1 MALFQKAPKT
11 PEEAAQYGPL
21 DIAPDQV
28 LEMDEAT
35 WYEKVYRGEHVP
47 QLTVRAVLMGMFLGG
62 ALAFT
67 NLYIGLKT
75 GWGLGI
81 AITACILSFA
91 LWRLFLSLK
100 IAKSPMTILE
110 TNCMQ
115 STASSAGYATGSAM
129 VSAIPALLMLS
140 ATPEN
145 PQGEHVSIIG
155 VGVWT
160 LLLAALGTLMAV
172 PMKRN
177 LINKDRLKF
186 PSGTAAAVT
195 LQALYSHGDQ
205 AIKKARAL
213 LIGMGVG
220 AIFPLLIELKV
231 KIVETREGIIAGAAN
246 IFDWLPA
253 LGKYHGKDTVPSDW
267 TLVMDTN
274 PVMIAAGAIIGVRTA
289 FWMVVGGLALAYGL
303 GPAGLTDVWTNPA
316 GADVTAVT
324 APYKAWKESGIW
336 FGVPIMVTSGLLAFA
351 LQWRTIVRAFK
362 GFGKGAGAIDARVLG
377 AEVPGS
383 WFLYGML
390 VFGAGICVAGEVW
403 FHIPWYYG
411 VIAIVMTFFLAL
423 VAARATGE
431 TDITPIGAM
440 GKITQLT
447 YGVLIPQS
455 TTANL
460 MTASITANCATSSA
474 DLLNDLKSG
483 YLLGAHPRRQFV
495 AQFMGIFMGTVAM
508 VGGYYLLV
516 PDATTL
522 LGQAGQ
528 APEFP
533 APAAQAWKAVAEIF
547 KYGLDNMHPTH
558 RALMLWG
565 GGLGI
570 VLVLLERYLPKMKQW
585 LPSATGLGLGLIL
598 PFQYPFAMLVGAII
612 GWAWHTRNKQ
622 QSETY
627 LVPVAAGLIAG
638 ISIMG
643 VIVAII
649 NLGLPD

>member
-1 MALFQKAPKT
+1 
-11 PEEAAQYGPL
+11 
-21 DIAPDQV
+21 
-28 LEMDEAT
+28 
-35 WYEKVYRGEHVP
+35 
-47 QLTVRAVLMGMFLGG
+47 
-62 ALAFT
+62 
-67 NLYIGLKT
+67 
-75 GWGLGI
+75 
-81 AITACILSFA
+81 
-91 LWRLFLSLK
+91 
-100 IAKSPMTILE
+100 
-110 TNCMQ
+110 
-115 STASSAGYATGSAM
+115 M
-129 VSAIPALLMLS
+129 VSAFPALLMLS
-140 ATPEN
+140 ATAEN
-145 PQGEHVSIIG
+145 PKGEHISIIG

-160 LLLAALGTLMAV
+160 LLLAALGTLMAI

-177 LINKDRLKF
+177 LINRDRLKF

-220 AIFPLLIELKV
+220 AIFPLLIDLRVKV
-231 KIVETREGIIAGAAN
+231 VAAREGLIDGAAK

-253 LGKYHGKDTVPSDW
+253 LGKFHGKDTLPSDW
-267 TLVMDTN
+267 TMVMDTN
-274 PVMIAAGAIIGVRTA
+274 PVMIAAGAIIGVRTS
-289 FWMVVGGLALAYGL
+289 FWMVVGGLGLIYGL
-303 GPAGLTDVWTNPA
+303 GPAGLSDTWTN
-316 GADVTAVT
+316 GHGDVITAVT

-336 FGVPIMVTSGLLAFA
+336 FGVPIMVTSGLLAFG
-351 LQWRTIVRAFK
+351 LQWRTIARAFK
-362 GFGKGAGAIDARVLG
+362 GFGRGGNGDTDSIINQT
-377 AEVPGS
+377 EVPGS

-390 VFGAGICVAGEVW
+390 VFGTGITIAGEIW
-403 FHIPWYYG
+403 FDIPWYYG
-411 VIAIVMTFFLAL
+411 IFAILMTFFLAL

-495 AQFMGIFMGTVAM
+495 AQFMGIFIGTIAM

-522 LGQAGQ
+522 LGTAGH

-547 KYGLDNMHPTH
+547 KFGLDNMHPTH
-558 RALMLWG
+558 RWLMLWG
-565 GGLGI
+565 GVLGI
-570 VLVLLERYLPKMKQW
+570 VLVLLETGLPKLKQY

-598 PFQYPFAMLVGAII
+598 PFQYPFAMLLGALMA
-612 GWAWHTRNKQ
+612 WAWQSWRKQ
-622 QSETY
+622 QAETY
-627 LVPVAAGLIAG
+627 MIPIAAGLIAG

-643 VIVAII
+643 VIVAIV
-649 NLGLPD
+649 NLGIPQ

>member
-1 MALFQKAPKT
+1 MALFQPAPKT
-11 PEEAAQYGPL
+11 AEEAAQYGPL
-21 DIAPDQV
+21 DISPDQV
-28 LEMDEAT
+28 LDMDEAT
-35 WYEKVYRGEHVP
+35 WYAQVFRGEDVP
-47 QLTVRAVLMGMFLGG
+47 QLTVRAVVMGMILGG
-62 ALAFT
+62 LLAFT

-100 IAKSPMTILE
+100 LARSPMTILE

-140 ATPEN
+140 VTADN
-145 PQGEHVSIIG
+145 PKGEHVSIIG

-160 LLLAALGTLMAV
+160 LLLAALGTLMAI

-177 LINKDRLKF
+177 LINRDRLKF

-205 AIKKARAL
+205 ALKKARAL
-213 LIGMGVG
+213 IGGMAVG

-231 KIVETREGIIAGAAN
+231 HIVESREGLIGGAAK
-246 IFDWLPA
+246 IFDWLPSI
-253 LGKYHGKDTVPSDW
+253 GKFHGKDTVPSDW

-289 FWMVVGGLALAYGL
+289 FWMVVGGLALAYGF
-303 GPAGLTDVWTNPA
+303 GPAGLEDVWTTPA
-316 GADVTAVT
+316 GVDITAVT

-362 GFGKGAGAIDARVLG
+362 GFGNGGTSEADALVRRT
-377 AEVPGS
+377 EVPGT
-383 WFLYGML
+383 WFLYGTL
-390 VFGAGICVAGEVW
+390 LFGAGICVAGEVW
-403 FHIPWYYG
+403 FHIPWFYG

-495 AQFMGIFMGTVAM
+495 AQFMGIFIGTVSM

-522 LGQAGQ
+522 LGADGV

-547 KYGLDNMHPTH
+547 KYGLENMHPTH

-565 GGLGI
+565 GALGI
-570 VLVLLERYLPKMKQW
+570 ILVLLEKFLPKIKQH

-598 PFQYPFAMLVGAII
+598 PFQYPFAMLLGAII
-612 GWAWHTRNKQ
+612 GWAWHTRNKT

-627 LVPVAAGLIAG
+627 LVPIAAGLIAG

-643 VIVAII
+643 VVVAVV
-649 NLGLPD
+649 NLGL